1 MFIRPTK
8 AAEPLHH
15 LRKDFAM
22 NPSMI
27 NKPVVLLLALIVL
40 TSIGCQRSVA
50 ERNALMDQNR
60 EAQAE
65 IDRLRMANDSLLA
78 DLASANSEI
87 SRLIAENA
95 SLRAAKAPTPPP
107 TTNRG
112 TGFEGIDDVT
122 SERSGNLVTVRVASD
137 ILFSSGKVDLKSTA
151 KRTLADVSSVLNAKY
166 SGKTIRVEG
175 YTDTDPIKKS
185 GWKDNL
191 ELSLQR
197 AAAVHRYLQQQGI
210 DAERMYAA
218 GFGATNTLGSKAAS
232 RRVEIVVVLSE

>member
-1 MFIRPTK
+1 
-8 AAEPLHH
+8 
-15 LRKDFAM
+15 M

-27 NKPVVLLLALIVL
+27 NKPVVLLLALIAL
-40 TSIGCQRSVA
+40 TTVGCQRSVA

-60 EAQAE
+60 ELQGE
-65 IDRLRMANDSLLA
+65 VDRLRMANDALIN
-78 DLASANSEI
+78 DLGSANAEV

-95 SLRAAKAPTPPP
+95 ELRAAKAPTPTP
-107 TTNRG
+107 TTNQG
-112 TGFEGIDDVT
+112 NTGFEGIADVDA
-122 SERSGNLVTVRVASD
+122 ERSGNTVTVRVASD

-151 KRTLADVSSVLNAKY
+151 KRTLADVSRVLNSEY
-166 SGKTIRVEG
+166 GGKTIRVEG

-197 AAAVHRYLQQQGI
+197 SAAVHRYLQQQGI

>member
-1 MFIRPTK
+1 MKTTLIKQP
-8 AAEPLHH
+8 A
-15 LRKDFAM
+15 
-22 NPSMI
+22 
-27 NKPVVLLLALIVL
+27 VLLLMLIAL
-40 TSIGCQRSVA
+40 TSVGCQRSVA

-65 IDRLRMANDSLLA
+65 IDRLRMANDALLA
-78 DLASANSEI
+78 DLGSANSEA
-87 SRLIAENA
+87 SRLLAENA
-95 SLRAAKAPTPPP
+95 SLRAARATPAPTP
-107 TTNRG
+107 TTNEARD
-112 TGFEGIDDVT
+112 TGFEDIDDVT

-137 ILFSSGKVDLKSTA
+137 ILFSSGKVALKSTA
-151 KRTLADVSSVLNAKY
+151 KRTLADVSGVLRSKY
-166 SGKTIRVEG
+166 AGKTIRVEG

-197 AAAVHRYLQQQGI
+197 SAAVHRYLQQQGV
-210 DAERMYAA
+210 DSERMYAA

>member
-1 MFIRPTK
+1 MTPFMMK
-8 AAEPLHH
+8 
-15 LRKDFAM
+15 
-22 NPSMI
+22 
-27 NKPVVLLLALIVL
+27 KPFVLLLALIAL
-40 TSIGCQRSVA
+40 TSVGCQRSVD

-78 DLASANSEI
+78 DLGSANSEI
-87 SRLIAENA
+87 SRLIEENA
-95 SLRAAKAPTPPP
+95 ALRAAKAPTPQP
-107 TTNRG
+107 TTNQG
-112 TGFEGIDDVT
+112 NTGFEGIDDIT

-137 ILFSSGKVDLKSTA
+137 ILFSSGKIDLKSTA
-151 KRTLADVSSVLNAKY
+151 KRTLSDVSSVLKSKY
-166 SGKTIRVEG
+166 AGKTIRVEG

-197 AAAVHRYLQQQGI
+197 AAAVHRHLQQQGV

>member
-1 MFIRPTK
+1 MNLPTLK
-8 AAEPLHH
+8 T
-15 LRKDFAM
+15 
-22 NPSMI
+22 
-27 NKPVVLLLALIVL
+27 PVVLLLLLIGL
-40 TSIGCQRSVA
+40 TSVGCQRSVA

-65 IDRLRMANDSLLA
+65 IDRLRMANDALLA

-87 SRLIAENA
+87 SRLLADLA
-95 SLRAAKAPTPPP
+95 SARAARPAPTPTPQP
-107 TTNRG
+107 TTN

-122 SERSGNLVTVRVASD
+122 SERSGNTVTVRVASD

-151 KRTLADVSSVLNAKY
+151 KRTLADVSGVLKSKY

-197 AAAVHRYLQQQGI
+197 SAAVHRYLQQQGV

>member
-1 MFIRPTK
+1 MNL
-8 AAEPLHH
+8 PL
-15 LRKDFAM
+15 LKT
-22 NPSMI
+22 
-27 NKPVVLLLALIVL
+27 PVVLLLLAVVL
-40 TSIGCQRSVA
+40 TSVGCQRSVA

-65 IDRLRMANDSLLA
+65 IDRLRMANDALLA

-87 SRLIAENA
+87 SRLMAENA
-95 SLRAAKAPTPPP
+95 SLRAAKAPAPAPQP
-107 TTNRG
+107 STN
-112 TGFEGIDDVT
+112 TGFEDIEDVT

-137 ILFSSGKVDLKSTA
+137 ILFSSGKIDLKSTA
-151 KRTLADVSSVLNAKY
+151 KRTLSEVSSVLKSQYA
-166 SGKTIRVEG
+166 GKTIRVEG

-197 AAAVHRYLQQQGI
+197 SAAVHRYLQQQGI

-232 RRVEIVVVLSE
+232 RRVEIVVVLNE

>member
-1 MFIRPTK
+1 
-8 AAEPLHH
+8 
-15 LRKDFAM
+15 M
-22 NPSMI
+22 NPSMM
-27 NKPVVLLLALIVL
+27 NKPVLLLLLTLAL
-40 TSIGCQRSVA
+40 TSVGCQRSVA

-65 IDRLRMANDSLLA
+65 IDRLRMANDSLVN
-78 DLASANSEI
+78 DLGSANAEI

-95 SLRAAKAPTPPP
+95 DLRAAKAPTPPP
-107 TTNRG
+107 TTNRS

-122 SERSGNLVTVRVASD
+122 SERSGNTVTVRVASD

-151 KRTLADVSSVLNAKY
+151 KKTLADVSGVLKSQYA
-166 SGKTIRVEG
+166 GKTIRVEG

-197 AAAVHRYLQQQGI
+197 SAAVHRYLQQQGV

-218 GFGATNTLGSKAAS
+218 GFGATNTLASKAAS

>member
-1 MFIRPTK
+1 
-8 AAEPLHH
+8 
-15 LRKDFAM
+15 M
-22 NPSMI
+22 NPPMM
-27 NKPVVLLLALIVL
+27 KTPVVLLLLLIGL
-40 TSIGCQRSVA
+40 TSVGCQRSIA

-65 IDRLRMANDSLLA
+65 IDRLRMANDALLA

-87 SRLIAENA
+87 SRLLAELANA
-95 SLRAAKAPTPPP
+95 RASKPASTPPP
-107 TTNRG
+107 STN
-112 TGFEGIDDVT
+112 TGFEDIDDVT
-122 SERSGNLVTVRVASD
+122 SERRGNLVTVRVASD
-137 ILFSSGKVDLKSTA
+137 ILFSSGKIDLKSTA
-151 KRTLADVSSVLNAKY
+151 KKTLSEVSRVLQSQY

-197 AAAVHRYLQQQGI
+197 SAAVHRYLQTQGI

>member
-1 MFIRPTK
+1 MKPTLIK
-8 AAEPLHH
+8 Q
-15 LRKDFAM
+15 
-22 NPSMI
+22 
-27 NKPVVLLLALIVL
+27 PVVLLLVLIGL
-40 TSIGCQRSVA
+40 TSVGCQRSVA

-60 EAQAE
+60 EAQSE

-78 DLASANSEI
+78 DLGSANSEI

-95 SLRAAKAPTPPP
+95 SLRAARATPAPTP
-107 TTNRG
+107 TTNQG
-112 TGFEGIDDVT
+112 NTGFENINDVT

-137 ILFSSGKVDLKSTA
+137 ILFSSGKVALKSTA
-151 KRTLADVSSVLNAKY
+151 KRTLADVSGVLRSKY
-166 SGKTIRVEG
+166 SGKTIRIEG

-197 AAAVHRYLQQQGI
+197 SAAVHRYLQQQGV

>member
-1 MFIRPTK
+1 
-8 AAEPLHH
+8 
-15 LRKDFAM
+15 M
-22 NPSMI
+22 NPTMI
-27 NKPVVLLLALIVL
+27 KQPVVLLLVLIGL
-40 TSIGCQRSVA
+40 TSVGCQRSVA

-78 DLASANSEI
+78 DLGSANSEV
-87 SRLIAENA
+87 SRLLDENA
-95 SLRAAKAPTPPP
+95 SLRAARPSGP
-107 TTNRG
+107 TTNAGRD
-112 TGFEGIDDVT
+112 TGFEGIPDIDA
-122 SERSGNLVTVRVASD
+122 ERSGNLVTVRVASD
-137 ILFSSGKVDLKSTA
+137 ILFASGKVDLKATA
-151 KRTLADVSSVLNAKY
+151 RQTLADVAGVLKSQY

-197 AAAVHRYLQQQGI
+197 SASVHRYLQQQGI

>member
-1 MFIRPTK
+1 
-8 AAEPLHH
+8 
-15 LRKDFAM
+15 M
-22 NPSMI
+22 NTHMI
-27 NKPVVLLLALIVL
+27 KTPVVLVLVLIGL
-40 TSIGCQRSVA
+40 TSVGCQRSVD

-65 IDRLRMANDSLLA
+65 INRLRLANDALMN
-78 DLASANSEI
+78 DLASANAEI
-87 SRLIAENA
+87 TRLLEENA
-95 SLRAAKAPTPPP
+95 ALRAARVTPTPAP
-107 TTNRG
+107 TTNQG
-112 TGFEGIDDVT
+112 NTGFEGIDDVDA
-122 SERSGNLVTVRVASD
+122 ERSGNTVTVRVASD
-137 ILFSSGKVDLKSTA
+137 ILFSSGKIDLKSTA
-151 KRTLADVSSVLNAKY
+151 KRTLAEVAGVLQSQY
-166 SGKTIRVEG
+166 GGKTIRVEG

-197 AAAVHRYLQQQGI
+197 SAAVHRYLQQRGI

>member
-1 MFIRPTK
+1 MQTPFIKQP
-8 AAEPLHH
+8 A
-15 LRKDFAM
+15 
-22 NPSMI
+22 
-27 NKPVVLLLALIVL
+27 VLLLVLLAL

-95 SLRAAKAPTPPP
+95 SLRSARATPTP
-107 TTNRG
+107 TTNQG
-112 TGFEGIDDVT
+112 NTGFEGIKDVD

-137 ILFSSGKVDLKSTA
+137 ILFSSGKIDLKSTA
-151 KRTLADVSSVLNAKY
+151 KRTLSDVAGVLQSKY
-166 SGKTIRVEG
+166 GGKTIRVEG

-197 AAAVHRYLQQQGI
+197 SAAVHRYLQQQGV